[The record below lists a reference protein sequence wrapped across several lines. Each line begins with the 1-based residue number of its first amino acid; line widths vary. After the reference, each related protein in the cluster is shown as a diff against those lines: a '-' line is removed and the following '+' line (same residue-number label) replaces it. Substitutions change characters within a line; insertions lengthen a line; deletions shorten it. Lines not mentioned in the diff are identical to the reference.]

1 MKIQY
6 ISDLHLEFSDNSR
19 WLKHNELSVTGDV
32 LVLAGDIFYLKN
44 KVAPLANFWKWASA
58 NYRQVLIVPGNHEY
72 YNYYDVM
79 DKGLQWKWM
88 FKNNVGYYQNQ
99 VVRIDDIDFIMST
112 LWSRISPSD
121 EYLVW
126 KGMNDFRQI
135 MYNGRRFTPA
145 DFNAEHEKCLDFIKQ
160 SVAESTA
167 KRIVVVTHHLPSMA
181 VVSPE
186 HKGSLLNS
194 AFATELGN
202 FIADS
207 RIDAWIFG
215 HSHANEEAIIGN
227 TRLVCNQLGYVY
239 YNENLA
245 GFDGKRFIEIT

>member
-6 ISDLHLEFSDNSR
+6 MSDLHLEFSDNNR

-72 YNYYDVM
+72 YNYCDVM

-99 VVRIDDIDFIMST
+99 VVRIDDTDFIMST

-121 EYLVW
+121 EYFVW

-145 DFNAEHEKCLDFIKQ
+145 DFNVEHEKCQDFIKQ

-181 VVSPE
+181 V
-186 HKGSLLNS
+186 G
-194 AFATELGN
+194 
-202 FIADS
+202 
-207 RIDAWIFG
+207 
-215 HSHANEEAIIGN
+215 
-227 TRLVCNQLGYVY
+227 
-239 YNENLA
+239 
-245 GFDGKRFIEIT
+245 